1 MEDLVNDPYANT
13 LGIRVDEAEKGYSC
27 CSVVVTEKMLNFLG
41 VVHGGLIFSLA
52 DVAFSVASNKEGP
65 VAYAIDVSGSFFK
78 SAKVGDT
85 LTAKA
90 TRVHRGRRT
99 GVYRIEVFNNAEL
112 IATFNGT
119 VLIKA
124 E

>member
-1 MEDLVNDPYANT
+1 LGDPYANW
-13 LGIRVDEAEKGYSC
+13 LGIRVDEAEKGRSS
-27 CSVVVTEKMLNFLG
+27 CSVVITEKMLNFLG

-78 SAKVGDT
+78 SAKVGDK

-90 TRVHRGRRT
+90 TRVYRGRRT
-99 GVYRIEVFNNAEL
+99 GAYRMDVFHNDEL

-119 VLIKA
+119 VLINA

>member
-1 MEDLVNDPYANT
+1 MDDPYASW
-13 LGIRVDEAEKGYSC
+13 LGIQVDEAKRGHSS

-41 VVHGGLIFSLA
+41 LVHGGLLFSLA
-52 DVAFSVASNKEGP
+52 DVAFSVASNMEGP
-65 VAYAIDVSGSFFK
+65 VAYAIDVNGSFFK

-99 GVYRIEVFNNAEL
+99 GVYRMEIFNNDDL
-112 IATFNGT
+112 IAAFNGT
-119 VLIKA
+119 VLIKP
-124 E
+124 